1 MRLDEIRPSAAEQRI
16 NRLKAQ
22 AKATKER
29 ARQLKAQA
37 EMGAERLEQ
46 QKARQAMAQLQRSA
60 VTSNIK
66 PYR

>member
-1 MRLDEIRPSAAEQRI
+1 MRLDEIRPSASEQRVD
-16 NRLKAQ
+16 RLKAQ

-37 EMGAERLEQ
+37 DIGAERLEL
-46 QKARQAMAQLQRSA
+46 QKSRQEMAQLQRSA
-60 VTSNIK
+60 VTTNIK